1 MRASLLVQEAIFSLT
16 HKQWKTEI
24 QLKAYWSLILGLQIK
39 DHNIIRYNNR
49 DIIQGGGGGGGVKI
63 SQGLAIRKL
72 YTVFL

>member
-1 MRASLLVQEAIFSLT
+1 M
-16 HKQWKTEI
+16 
-24 QLKAYWSLILGLQIK
+24 
-39 DHNIIRYNNR
+39 